1 MRGMETWSW
10 RISVAAI
17 CVIASALDAH
27 ANGRVVRENDPQAC
41 KENRKEFC
49 PQSVAGKAAPCL
61 RQHMAQLT
69 LACQAKIRAIP
80 PK

>member
-1 MRGMETWSW
+1 MKTLGWHMS
-10 RISVAAI
+10 IAAV
-17 CVIASALDAH
+17 CVIAFALG
-27 ANGRVVRENDPQAC
+27 ANAGGRAVRENDPAAC

-49 PQSVAGKAAPCL
+49 PQSVPGKAAPCL
-61 RQHMAQLT
+61 RQHMAKLT